1 MTLIILPSLRPV
13 FFVTSQSTISSS
25 IASFKLVL
33 SMYIS
38 SSSDNITKPKP
49 FLLTDKGP
57 IFNEGQFFNKIYF
70 SFLVKK
76 TLYSLINFDIPVANT
91 Y

>member
-1 MTLIILPSLRPV
+1 MTLTILPSLRPV

-38 SSSDNITKPKP
+38 SSSHNITKPKP
-49 FLLTDKGP
+49 FLLTDKRP
-57 IFNEGQFFNKIYF
+57 IFN
-70 SFLVKK
+70 
-76 TLYSLINFDIPVANT
+76 
-91 Y
+91 